1 MARASAVFLIGGP
14 PTMAD
19 TKRSGGSRA
28 RPAAG
33 DTARGRAAKEK
44 EAATGAAARGRTA
57 GAVKKTG
64 RAAAQAAQQAV
75 QRAGEAAMREGTA
88 AATDSTRRAGA
99 AAKRGLEAA
108 ADTARQAVCGT
119 DAAADTVGQAARDAA
134 AGQARSVQGAAE
146 EAKKAGRDL
155 AGMAEQAAAGMR
167 SLAAGPPNA
176 NPANFQEAQQAV
188 SRLVQAVME
197 TNMRFADE
205 MLRRTGP
212 SAVVELQRR
221 FVREYFE
228 ALARGGTMLLQGARQ
243 AAVEQPPRQPEPKA
257 ARHGGDGKVADVMS
271 RDVALA
277 SPDDTVQQAARL
289 MRERDTGALPV
300 GEGDRLVGMVTDRDI
315 AVRVAAAGKDPSK
328 TKLRE
333 VMSGE
338 PRYVFADETIESAA
352 ASMAG
357 QQVQRVPVLN
367 RDKRLVGILS
377 LGDLAREAGGAI
389 AGEAL
394 EGVSRPGGRRN
405 QGPDA
410 G

>member
-1 MARASAVFLIGGP
+1 
-14 PTMAD
+14 
-19 TKRSGGSRA
+19 
-28 RPAAG
+28 
-33 DTARGRAAKEK
+33 E
-44 EAATGAAARGRTA
+44 
-57 GAVKKTG
+57 
-64 RAAAQAAQQAV
+64 
-75 QRAGEAAMREGTA
+75 AMREGTA
-88 AATDSTRRAGA
+88 AAADTARRAGGA
-99 AAKRGLEAA
+99 AERGTEATVGAGRRAVGGTEVA
-108 ADTARQAVCGT
+108 ADTAGE
-119 DAAADTVGQAARDAA
+119 AARDAA
-134 AGQARSVQGAAE
+134 AGQARSVQGAAG
-146 EAKKAGRDL
+146 EAEKAGREL
-155 AGMAEQAAAGMR
+155 AGLAEQAAAGMR
-167 SLAAGPPNA
+167 SLAAGPAGALPS
-176 NPANFQEAQQAV
+176 PANFQEAQQAV

-228 ALARGGTMLLQGARQ
+228 ALARGGTMLLQAARQ
-243 AAVEQPPRQPEPKA
+243 AAAEQPPRQPEPKA

-315 AVRVAAAGKDPSK
+315 ALRVAAAGMDPSR

-338 PRYVFADETIESAA
+338 PHYVFADETIESAA
-352 ASMAG
+352 ASMAV

-367 RDKRLVGILS
+367 RDRRLVGILS